1 MRQLPWERERGEVNH
16 ERNLVRNNC
25 RWRTLKP
32 LGNTGPMKPTKG
44 NTPGEAEL
52 SNDPTECGETAAGA
66 AEPSP
71 RGSNAPLEK
80 LAVTTAFPRKVIGR
94 RGPRR
99 RDGGTAAGRRDG
111 GTAGQWD
118 DRAAGRRDNG
128 MTGRRDGG
136 TVGRRGNRKTAGR
149 WDGATVGC
157 QCSGTAG
164 RNGRLWSGGGGNVLR
179 NTAGGR
185 WAVEWVRLTWVSVA
199 G

>member
-1 MRQLPWERERGEVNH
+1 MLAVPVKVDACCWQASVS
-16 ERNLVRNNC
+16 
-25 RWRTLKP
+25 
-32 LGNTGPMKPTKG
+32 
-44 NTPGEAEL
+44 AEQWW
-52 SNDPTECGETAAGA
+52 AARVLA
-66 AEPSP
+66 VFTSP
-71 RGSNAPLEK
+71 RSRSHGSCRIVPQGLVVRFGLGLDALCKIKSNQIKSNQVLSVRDRLWAGSCLC
-80 LAVTTAFPRKVIGR
+80 AGR
-94 RGPRR
+94 GR
-99 RDGGTAAGRRDG
+99 GRRDG
-111 GTAGQWD
+111 GGTAGRWDGGMAGQWD

-164 RNGRLWSGGGGNVLR
+164 RNGGRLWSGGGGNVLR
-179 NTAGGR
+179 NTAGGG